1 MKAAPPPD
9 AAGNSSMPDSPGAER
24 SSTSTVDTNFRD
36 EENGLGHQ
44 LSIRPP
50 SGNSTAAGSLDLA
63 TGYIKRKTSQL
74 MDAVSLHSHKSDTPP
89 LAQQLATLVEAYAN
103 SDIAA
108 EIKNEIEEV
117 RASARAGVDGN
128 GTEGGETRDIVV
140 ESSLLRGRKRAS
152 WGTQF
157 RILSG
162 RAFKNLYR
170 DPALLVA
177 HYISSIA
184 LARTFYSHPRPGQ
197 DGVEADH
204 FRQFSVGCSTI
215 MFLIRSVASRIAL
228 VSIPGLF
235 PVRVF
240 LLTSWIQGFSSSS
253 SHCLDSLP

>member
-1 MKAAPPPD
+1 MRAAPPSQAVGD
-9 AAGNSSMPDSPGAER
+9 SSEPDSPGAELP
-24 SSTSTVDTNFRD
+24 STTTADTNFLD

-44 LSIRPP
+44 LSVRPP
-50 SGNSTAAGSLDLA
+50 SGGSTAAGSLDVA

-74 MDAVSLHSHKSDTPP
+74 MDAVSLHSNKSDTPP

-103 SDIAA
+103 SDIA
-108 EIKNEIEEV
+108 EGIKNEIEAAQ
-117 RASARAGVDGN
+117 ASAQTGVNGN

-170 DPALLVA
+170 DPALLAA

-184 LARTFYSHPRPGQ
+184 LART
-197 DGVEADH
+197 
-204 FRQFSVGCSTI
+204 
-215 MFLIRSVASRIAL
+215 
-228 VSIPGLF
+228 
-235 PVRVF
+235 
-240 LLTSWIQGFSSSS
+240 
-253 SHCLDSLP
+253 

>member
-1 MKAAPPPD
+1 MKAAPPPE
-9 AAGNSSMPDSPGAER
+9 AAGDSSVPDSPGAER
-24 SSTSTVDTNFRD
+24 SSTSTADANFRD

-50 SGNSTAAGSLDLA
+50 SGNSTATGSLDIA

-74 MDAVSLHSHKSDTPP
+74 MDAVSLSSHKSDTP
-89 LAQQLATLVEAYAN
+89 LTRSLATLVEAYAN
-103 SDIAA
+103 SDIA
-108 EIKNEIEEV
+108 EELKNEIEEV
-117 RASARAGVDGN
+117 RASTQTGVNGN

-170 DPALLVA
+170 DPALLAA

-184 LARTFYSHPRPGQ
+184 LARTFYPDP
-197 DGVEADH
+197 
-204 FRQFSVGCSTI
+204 
-215 MFLIRSVASRIAL
+215 
-228 VSIPGLF
+228 
-235 PVRVF
+235 
-240 LLTSWIQGFSSSS
+240 
-253 SHCLDSLP
+253 